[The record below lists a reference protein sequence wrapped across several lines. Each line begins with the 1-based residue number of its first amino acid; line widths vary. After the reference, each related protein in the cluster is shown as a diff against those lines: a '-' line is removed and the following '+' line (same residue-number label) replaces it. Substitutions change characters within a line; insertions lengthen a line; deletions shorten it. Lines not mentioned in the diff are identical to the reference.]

1 MADGRVQE
9 QGVFISYRRA
19 DTRADAGRLYDRLAA
34 RFGPSNVFMD
44 IDDIAPGQ
52 DFHTVLR
59 NTLDTCQALL
69 VLIGPG
75 WLNASDEDG
84 RLRLEDSED
93 FVRQEVSTA
102 LSRGIPV
109 IPVLFNRA
117 VTPAATELPEDL
129 RDLASRQALEVSDTR
144 FHEDVN
150 ALVQTLEP
158 LLSKQSSSA
167 SPRRALVGL
176 VATLALVA
184 VIGGWW
190 VASMERA
197 PDEVPVEAAGGA
209 ALRAEPAAISR
220 AGLLAL
226 LQRLDLFDARNN
238 RAGRGA
244 DPTLEIMMVG
254 EDSVVVARDL
264 GLMWQQNGTEGQHTY
279 ERVQQQLQ
287 ALNDRRFAGHADW
300 RLPTLEEAMS
310 LLTPEE
316 KTGAHV
322 SPMLSPRQTPVFWTA
337 DRAGEDAHWVVYAF
351 DGTAAPESPEF
362 NAWLRAVRRLD

>member
-1 MADGRVQE
+1 MTERQVQE

-34 RFGPSNVFMD
+34 RFGAEHVFMD

-52 DFHTVLR
+52 NFHDVLR
-59 NTLDTCQALL
+59 NTLDSCQALL

-75 WLNASDEDG
+75 WLNARDG
-84 RLRLEDSED
+84 DGNLRLADSED
-93 FVRQEVSTA
+93 LVRQEVSTA
-102 LSRGIPV
+102 LARGIPV

-117 VTPAATELPEDL
+117 VTPAAAELPEGL
-129 RDLASRQALEVSDTR
+129 RDLASRQALEISDTR

-158 LLSKQSSSA
+158 LLSRRKSA
-167 SPRRALVGL
+167 VLPGRAMLGL
-176 VATLALVA
+176 VAAVSLLA

-190 VASMERA
+190 LVSTEQS
-197 PDEVPVEAAGGA
+197 PGDVPPEAVTVP

-220 AGLLAL
+220 VDLLSL

-238 RAGRGA
+238 RAGRGI
-244 DPTLEIMMVG
+244 DPTLELIIVG
-254 EDSVVVARDL
+254 EDTVAVDREL

-287 ALNDRRFAGHADW
+287 ALNDRRFAEHADW

-310 LLTPEE
+310 LLTPE
-316 KTGAHV
+316 KQAGAHIP
-322 SPMLSPRQTPVFWTA
+322 PMLSPRQTPVIWTA
-337 DRAGEDAHWVVYAF
+337 DRAGEDARWVVYAF
-351 DGTAAPESPEF
+351 DGTAAPESPQF
-362 NAWLRAVRRLD
+362 NAWLRAVRRFD

>member
-1 MADGRVQE
+1 MAEGRVQE

-34 RFGPSNVFMD
+34 RFGAEHVFMD

-52 DFHTVLR
+52 DFQAVLR
-59 NTLDTCQALL
+59 NTLDNCQALL

-84 RLRLEDSED
+84 RTRLADSED

-102 LSRGIPV
+102 LARGIPV

-117 VTPAATELPEDL
+117 VTPAAAELPEDL

-150 ALVQTLEP
+150 VLVQTLEP
-158 LLSKQSSSA
+158 LLSQQRSFA
-167 SPRRALVGL
+167 LPRRVLIGL
-176 VATLALVA
+176 VASVLLLAVT
-184 VIGGWW
+184 GGWW
-190 VASMERA
+190 LASTERSADDIPVEVASV
-197 PDEVPVEAAGGA
+197 PD
-209 ALRAEPAAISR
+209 LRAEPAAISH
-220 AGLLAL
+220 AGLLTL

-238 RAGRGA
+238 PAGRGA
-244 DPTLEIMMVG
+244 EPTLEVMMVG
-254 EDSVVVARDL
+254 EDAVAVARGL
-264 GLMWQQNGTEGQHTY
+264 GLMWQQNGTEQQRTY
-279 ERVQQQLQ
+279 ELAQQQLQ

-310 LLTPEE
+310 LLIPEE
-316 KTGAHV
+316 QAGAHIT
-322 SPMLSPRQTPVFWTA
+322 PMLSPRQTPVLWTA
-337 DRAGEDAHWVVYAF
+337 DRAGEDAYWVVYAF
-351 DGTAAPESPEF
+351 DGTAALESPQF
-362 NAWLRAVRRLD
+362 NAWLRAVRSID